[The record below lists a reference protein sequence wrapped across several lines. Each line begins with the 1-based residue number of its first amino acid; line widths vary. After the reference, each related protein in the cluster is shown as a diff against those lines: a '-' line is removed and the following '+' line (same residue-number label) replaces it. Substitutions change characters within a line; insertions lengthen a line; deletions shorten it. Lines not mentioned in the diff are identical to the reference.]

1 MLTATRGSVLPTAIV
16 GSYPRPQWYTESLR
30 RRSFKVALSDALFR
44 EQYLDAVACILN
56 DQTRAGLD
64 ILTDGDARFDLDVGG
79 SSWFFYPIERIHGVE
94 GHRDKSPGWSKRL
107 DLRPGKILWELQ
119 EAYQAPVAVEKLRGG
134 ALDYAAVWQTAQ
146 RLTDRPV
153 KFGAISG
160 QTIPSML
167 WNEAYENDREMIWDL
182 VGIMNAELK
191 SVAAAGCKVIQVEEP
206 LHHFLSLNPE
216 TTDEELAFRTEA
228 FNREVDGVEAEI
240 WAHTCWGNPN
250 QQAMFWERPS
260 YRRALPHLLQL
271 NADVI
276 TFECASTGGADLP
289 LFEDHRTEKKIAIG
303 VVSHTNTTVEPP
315 EVVAELIRRA
325 LRYISPERLV
335 ITTDCGFGR
344 EGLSRRIAFYK
355 CIALVEGTN
364 IVRKE
369 LGIPEAEVRAS
380 DSSLSFSKP

>member
-30 RRSFKVALSDALFR
+30 RRSFKVALSDAVFR

-94 GHRDKSPGWSKRL
+94 GHRDKSPGWSKRM

-182 VGIMNAELK
+182 VAIMNAELK
-191 SVAAAGCKVIQVEEP
+191 AVCGSGLQGHPGRGAAPPFSIVE
-206 LHHFLSLNPE
+206 S
-216 TTDEELAFRTEA
+216 
-228 FNREVDGVEAEI
+228 
-240 WAHTCWGNPN
+240 
-250 QQAMFWERPS
+250 
-260 YRRALPHLLQL
+260 
-271 NADVI
+271 
-276 TFECASTGGADLP
+276 
-289 LFEDHRTEKKIAIG
+289 
-303 VVSHTNTTVEPP
+303 
-315 EVVAELIRRA
+315 
-325 LRYISPERLV
+325 
-335 ITTDCGFGR
+335 
-344 EGLSRRIAFYK
+344 
-355 CIALVEGTN
+355 
-364 IVRKE
+364 
-369 LGIPEAEVRAS
+369 
-380 DSSLSFSKP
+380 